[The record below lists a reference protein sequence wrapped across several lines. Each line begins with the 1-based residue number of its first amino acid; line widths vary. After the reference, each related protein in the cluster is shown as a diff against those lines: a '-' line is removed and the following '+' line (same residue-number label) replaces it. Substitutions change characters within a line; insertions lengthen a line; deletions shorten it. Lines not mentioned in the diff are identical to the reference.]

1 MYTSA
6 ANGWDLAL
14 ARLNSSNGWLDTSFG
29 SGGKVI
35 HNAGGGGEHIKA
47 IDVQDDGKIVVAGS
61 TNAGTDGSLD
71 FFVARYTSAGVL
83 DTTFSG
89 DGIHQ
94 FDLGSSTGDML
105 EGMDLQSDGKIVVGG
120 YSGTAWAVARL
131 TTAGAMDTSFG
142 GGDGITT
149 TEFGG
154 VEHGTEVIVAS
165 DGKILL
171 GGYTNA
177 SGNYDF
183 ALVRYTSAGVLDTG
197 FGGGDGVATHDFN
210 NTTLGSGRTDK
221 AYAMGIA
228 ANGSVVLVGSSQS
241 GNDTDWALAQ
251 FLSSTQEGTPG
262 FTVSESS
269 RTVSETGSTQTFTVV
284 STGEPSSDVVIDV
297 ASSDTGEATVSPSSE

>member
-1 MYTSA
+1 MFFNGMYHLFFQYNPDGPKWGDMHWYHLTSTDLLHWKHQPVALAPDKDYDCGVMVRDTDTTLDDTFSGNGKKFIEFSAANNEKCYAGALQDDGKILIGGWVYTSA

-14 ARLNSSNGWLDTSFG
+14 ARVNSSDGSFDTSFG

-47 IDVQDDGKIVVAGS
+47 IDVQDDGKILVAGA

-71 FFVARYTSAGVL
+71 FFVARYTSAGAL
-83 DTTFSG
+83 DTSFSG

-154 VEHGTEVIVAS
+154 VEHGTEVIKKVFFGLVSKTADRLYVGT
-165 DGKILL
+165 DGWPLRKRLRL
-171 GGYTNA
+171 
-177 SGNYDF
+177 
-183 ALVRYTSAGVLDTG
+183 
-197 FGGGDGVATHDFN
+197 
-210 NTTLGSGRTDK
+210 
-221 AYAMGIA
+221 
-228 ANGSVVLVGSSQS
+228 
-241 GNDTDWALAQ
+241 
-251 FLSSTQEGTPG
+251 P
-262 FTVSESS
+262 
-269 RTVSETGSTQTFTVV
+269 
-284 STGEPSSDVVIDV
+284 
-297 ASSDTGEATVSPSSE
+297 